1 MRFPEHFGWS
11 TNITQHV
18 ETPSTITRTLPKLL
32 KISNDF
38 WRLPKTTR
46 SSPRYTIA
54 LARDKP
60 LHYMLGFVRFEYFYN
75 VVNQCWTLS
84 IQFLFNWRH
93 SENLLGLG
101 QSFLPYAG
109 RTRGPSRY
117 KIALK
122 WPMRSSIFTFFHCKV
137 NSFDILSH
145 DIDCDTFV
153 NTLVNNTGI
162 KNQEWTVLL
171 NNFPSSVFNTII
183 KDFTFINW
191 SCRVYS
197 VTIGCYP
204 SECWLW
210 KTTSVTCECHVFFSA
225 SFSWWINVVDWRWG

>member
-1 MRFPEHFGWS
+1 
-11 TNITQHV
+11 
-18 ETPSTITRTLPKLL
+18 
-32 KISNDF
+32 
-38 WRLPKTTR
+38 
-46 SSPRYTIA
+46 
-54 LARDKP
+54 
-60 LHYMLGFVRFEYFYN
+60 MLGCVWFEYLYN
-75 VVNQCWTLS
+75 VVKQCWTLS
-84 IQFLFNWRH
+84 IQFLFIWSHFGDSPRARAIFP
-93 SENLLGLG
+93 
-101 QSFLPYAG
+101 FLCRKNAWPWPIK
-109 RTRGPSRY
+109 TV
-117 KIALK
+117 LK
-122 WPMRSSIFTFFHCKV
+122 WQMRYSIFTFFHCKV
-137 NSFDILSH
+137 NSLVILSH

-197 VTIGCYP
+197 VTIGRYP

-210 KTTSVTCECHVFFSA
+210 KTTSVACECHVFFRA